1 MAIRCT
7 QWQSV
12 AISLDLLAILLLAE
26 RDERA
31 SKLCG
36 REDSARDERLAQ
48 LAHQTARGQP
58 FRRLHVNHRPIQE
71 GGLERY
77 GGCREEDFDAM
88 LALEP
93 LLHDL
98 HVQHPKEAAAQP
110 APERGR
116 ILGRDRYGAVL
127 ELEAAHGIMQIL
139 EARLGCGEET
149 GEDHGLRPFESGQRR
164 LRIVG
169 RRKRV
174 AHLWGKE
181 RAPPW

>member
-1 MAIRCT
+1 MAHSRHQRHSEALNGNQRHSMAIRCT
-7 QWQSV
+7 QWQSMS
-12 AISLDLLAILLLAE
+12 ISLDLLAILLLAE

-116 ILGRDRYGAVL
+116 ILGRDRHGAVL

-139 EARLGCGEET
+139 EA
-149 GEDHGLRPFESGQRR
+149 
-164 LRIVG
+164 
-169 RRKRV
+169 
-174 AHLWGKE
+174 
-181 RAPPW
+181 